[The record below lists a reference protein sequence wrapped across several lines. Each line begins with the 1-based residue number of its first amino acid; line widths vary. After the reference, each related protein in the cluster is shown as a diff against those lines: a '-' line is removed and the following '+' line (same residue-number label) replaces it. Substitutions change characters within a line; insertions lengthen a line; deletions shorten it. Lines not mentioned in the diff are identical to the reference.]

1 MFRTA
6 NERKHLRV
14 VAQYHL
20 SKNWIYP
27 EQAPACTRE
36 KLEDIDMGIIKYC
49 GIHKGRVVK
58 RPRKLYE
65 SAKLNNAN
73 DVFFDSRFKDRPAEY
88 QIFAKEREASRPG
101 IQEQNAN
108 HRDVRNGKLTDHNKE
123 AEEFLEGYD
132 CPMYSSEPALER
144 CIFEEERL
152 AVTEYEGDKELDYPL
167 GLNRHGE
174 YKTEWGDAQGY
185 DLHFMFGRTYYLLHK
200 TY

>member
-27 EQAPACTRE
+27 EQAPARTRE
-36 KLEDIDMGIIKYC
+36 KLEDIDTGIIKYC

-73 DVFFDSRFKDRPAEY
+73 DVFSIAVLRIDLLSTRFSQK
-88 QIFAKEREASRPG
+88 KERQVAQASKNRMP
-101 IQEQNAN
+101 ITEMFVMASLQTTIKKQ
-108 HRDVRNGKLTDHNKE
+108 K
-123 AEEFLEGYD
+123 
-132 CPMYSSEPALER
+132 SS
-144 CIFEEERL
+144 
-152 AVTEYEGDKELDYPL
+152 
-167 GLNRHGE
+167 
-174 YKTEWGDAQGY
+174 
-185 DLHFMFGRTYYLLHK
+185 
-200 TY
+200 